1 MLERSDLVPFLA
13 STPAATLPRR
23 GGSVLALPS
32 GDVAA
37 QLRCIGATRL
47 RASYELT
54 IVNDSAETVAA
65 YTHAPPEPAG
75 ARVWQGALVPAYSS
89 VTVCVDVAKA
99 RHAGSEPVVAELRAA
114 GTRLTIGAPPR
125 REAPPAGA
133 GHFARTLAV
142 AALVIATLG
151 LGVAHGNII
160 DGAIGSPSPATARHP
175 KNLLA
180 APPRRARAATP
191 RRLVATRPA
200 VPPLR
205 VADLV
210 VPGSVRSGQS
220 VRIDYQTVGTDGT
233 VALVD
238 ESGRTVART
247 VLDPRGSSVLL
258 APSVDAAQ
266 DFVVVVAARRDGE
279 RAQAVAPLFVRPAE
293 RRPQPQVRAS
303 AAPSP
308 PPATIAARAPEDE
321 VVDAAV
327 VSAPIVVAGVQ
338 SVGRPIVVRVLAHPR
353 DLHLSLFAAGGT
365 PLAERDVPSDAGSV
379 VFPALAKARDLSLIT
394 TYAHGP
400 GEESTISPI
409 RVR

>member
-1 MLERSDLVPFLA
+1 MLERSELVPFLA
-13 STPAATLPRR
+13 STPAATLSRG

-37 QLRCIGATRL
+37 QLRCVGAKRRRTT
-47 RASYELT
+47 YELL
-54 IVNDSAETVAA
+54 IVNDSAETIAA
-65 YTHAPPEPAG
+65 YTHAVPERAG
-75 ARVWQGALVPAYSS
+75 PQVWQGALVPAHSS
-89 VTVCVDVAKA
+89 VTVCVDVAEA
-99 RHAGSEPVVAELRAA
+99 RHVRTVPVVAELRAG

-125 REAPPAGA
+125 HVAQSLRA
-133 GHFARTLAV
+133 GHFTRMLAAV
-142 AALVIATLG
+142 ALVVTTLG
-151 LGVAHGNII
+151 LGVAHGRLV
-160 DGAIGSPSPATARHP
+160 DGTLGAGSPRTTRHVRT
-175 KNLLA
+175 LA
-180 APPRRARAATP
+180 AHRRHAPAAAP
-191 RRLVATRPA
+191 RRLVAARPA

-205 VADLV
+205 VGDLV

-220 VRIDYQTVGTDGT
+220 VRIDYQTAGTDGT

-279 RAQAVAPLFVRPAE
+279 RAQAVVPLFIRPAE

-327 VSAPIVVAGVQ
+327 VTAPIVAAGVQ

-365 PLAERDVPSDAGSV
+365 PLAERDVPSNAGSV

-400 GEESTISPI
+400 GEESTIIPI
-409 RVR
+409 SIR